1 MRLQRMPCAAFSVQP
16 DVMADADRQLT
27 ERLSQYLSRQ
37 FRPTPA
43 QKHWSFPHWAF
54 YVTARGDRF
63 LVSIHK
69 SKARKDG
76 CILRISPGAPRVV
89 LALLRQQTA
98 EPVFAEL
105 FILCREIHGLLAA
118 TPGVL
123 GLYWGFSKTRPSVWT
138 PEQLFE
144 MKYKQEGW
152 TGPPSR
158 D

>member
-1 MRLQRMPCAAFSVQP
+1 MRLQRMPCAAFSVKP
-16 DVMADADRQLT
+16 EVMAAPDRQLT
-27 ERLSQYLSRQ
+27 ERLSQSLSSQ

-54 YVTARGDRF
+54 DVTAGVDRF

-76 CILRISPGAPRVV
+76 WILRITPGAPRVA

-98 EPVFAEL
+98 EHVFAEL
-105 FILCREIHGLLAA
+105 FTICREIHVCLAG
-118 TPGVL
+118 TSGVL
-123 GLYWGFSKTRPSVWT
+123 DLYWGFSKSRPTVWT

-144 MKYKQEGW
+144 MKYEQEGW
-152 TGPPSR
+152 AGP
-158 D
+158 